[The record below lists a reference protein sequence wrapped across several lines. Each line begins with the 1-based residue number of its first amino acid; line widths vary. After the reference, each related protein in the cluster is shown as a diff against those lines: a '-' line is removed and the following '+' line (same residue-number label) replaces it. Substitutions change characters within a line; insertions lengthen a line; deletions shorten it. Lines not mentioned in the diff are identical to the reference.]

1 MITQTFSNVTPERW
15 GDIKAMFSQ
24 ETGVQ
29 ITADKGATQDSHNI
43 HFAWAYGGDALAVT
57 VISVPWYL
65 PVKENGVMAR
75 FTTWINGVQ

>member
-1 MITQTFSNVTPERW
+1 MITHTFSNVTPERW
-15 GDIKAMFSQ
+15 QDIKAVFFK
-24 ETGVQ
+24 ETGIQ
-29 ITADKGATQDSHNI
+29 ITEDKGSAVDSHGI

-75 FTTWINGVQ
+75 FTTWISSV